1 MVQQIVLQSSLL
13 VMTAMMVQIHVGVAP
28 DIAASIVIYVIG
40 GAILL
45 TSVTEL
51 VNLIRKSV
59 NRCCGKEHV
68 SDEQN
73 NNPTQFTSQTVV
85 PLEMTESIEE
95 NKGTDVDM

>member
-1 MVQQIVLQSSLL
+1 MAILFLLNAIYLTIFIISWPEPERRQMVQQIVLQSSLL

-59 NRCCGKEHV
+59 NRCCLKKHV
-68 SDEQN
+68 SDE
-73 NNPTQFTSQTVV
+73 
-85 PLEMTESIEE
+85 
-95 NKGTDVDM
+95 